1 MMIGGFRLKYYDLIF
16 LLGMLI
22 IVGTSFYV
30 DFIIGLYTTGSYLS
44 LFGILVANKH
54 KERG

>member
-1 MMIGGFRLKYYDLIF
+1 MIGGFRLKFYDLIF

-30 DFIIGLYTTGSYLS
+30 DFIIGLYTTGAYLS
-44 LFGILVANKH
+44 LFGILVANNH